1 MDNEIE
7 SEGPFQLA
15 FFKENDFHRKQCIS
29 CKNFFWTQSS
39 DRVTCGDPPCDSYG
53 FIGNPAGKGPL
64 SPDQVRTEFINY
76 FSKDHRYIKPYPVVP
91 RWRDDVLLVNASI
104 YDFQPHVTSG
114 LVPPP
119 GNPLVMSQPSI
130 RMNDLDLVGVSGRHL
145 TCFEMLCHDSFNNSR
160 ESHYWKEGT
169 VSRCDGFLSE
179 VVGIKRGEISYKE
192 KPWSGGGNAGD
203 ALEVFVRGLEVGTL
217 VFMDLR
223 EDPEG
228 SIEIEGSTY
237 SKMEMNIVDTGYG
250 LERISWVTQGS
261 PTVYDSTYGSVIS
274 HILTRSGVEMENIS
288 EMGAI
293 TQIYSSDPDRL
304 PSEIEKEV
312 RKVVRDDL
320 SFSWDHVEK
329 IRQAYVL
336 GDHARSI
343 LLLSRDY
350 VIPSNVKVGYLFR
363 LLLRRSFRAIDHLHF
378 KGSLMEIIK
387 LQASNMKGI
396 VDDFP
401 EQFLQEII
409 DEERDKYEKS
419 LEKGIEIVKRIL
431 KKKGAM
437 DFSDLEMLYDSHGL
451 VPDFVSQIMKE
462 QGKELIIPPDFHARI
477 VERHTGKE
485 KIIKAK
491 EEVSIFR
498 GLETRPLYYDDP
510 NMLEFTCIIL
520 DSSDDLIVTNQTA
533 FYPTGGGQPFD
544 TGYFQV
550 GSKKYSVIDV
560 YKDGNAVVHKIVGH
574 IEKGTRVKGY
584 VDGTRR
590 KQLMVHHTSTHLLLG
605 TLRKLLGEQ
614 VWQAGAQKGVES
626 SRIDITYNGK
636 ITDETIR
643 LIEHE
648 CLARITENRKVTSRF
663 MDWNKAIETYGFR
676 LFEGGVPL
684 SGKLRVVEIEGV
696 DVEGCGGTHLSGTG
710 EIGFLKILKVES
722 IQEGIYRFT
731 FAAGNAALNYVES
744 IESDLTRIKTLVR
757 STEDTVQKVEKSIEE
772 LIRLREEITVAN
784 KEILTHLFDS
794 ARKLVL
800 CGTNA
805 WIVDLEKD
813 ELLKLAVPI
822 ALSKPDYF
830 ILSTKEKKT
839 VVGRNKEELQKIVKC
854 ISKVE
859 WDGKGQVIP
868 IGLNQL
874 KSENLIN

>member
-1 MDNEIE
+1 MDTEEE
-7 SEGPFQLA
+7 SNGPFQLE
-15 FFKENDFHRKQCIS
+15 FFKENGFQRKQCIS
-29 CKNFFWTQSS
+29 CKNFFWTQNPG
-39 DRVTCGDPPCDSYG
+39 RMTCGDPPCDSYG

-76 FSKDHRYIKPYPVVP
+76 FSNDHKYIKPYPVVP

-169 VSRCDGFLSE
+169 VSRCDGFFSE

-228 SIEIEGSTY
+228 NIEIEGSKY
-237 SKMEMNIVDTGYG
+237 SRMEMNIVDTGYG

-274 HILTRSGVEMENIS
+274 HILRESGVELENIS

-320 SFSWDHVEK
+320 AINWDHVEK

-343 LLLSRDY
+343 ILLSRDY

-363 LLLRRSFRAIDHLHF
+363 LLLRRSFRAMDHLHF
-378 KGSLMEIIK
+378 KGTLMEIIK

-401 EQFLQEII
+401 EKFLQEII

-419 LEKGIEIVKRIL
+419 LEKGTEVVRRIL
-431 KKKGAM
+431 KKKGTM
-437 DFSDLEMLYDSHGL
+437 EFSDLEMLYDSYGL

-462 QGKELIIPPDFHARI
+462 QGKELVVPADFHARI
-477 VERHTGKE
+477 VEMHSR
-485 KIIKAK
+485 K
-491 EEVSIFR
+491 EERIGEKDGVSIFK

-510 NMLEFTCIIL
+510 NMLEFTSIVL
-520 DSSDDLIVTNQTA
+520 ESSDDLLVTNQTA

-550 GSKKYSVIDV
+550 GSKKYSVVDV
-560 YKDGNAVVHKIVGH
+560 YREGNAVVHRIVGH

-584 VDGTRR
+584 VDVARR
-590 KQLMVHHTSTHLLLG
+590 RQLMVHHTSTHLLLG
-605 TLRKLLGEQ
+605 TLRKLLGDQ

-636 ITDETIR
+636 ITEETIR
-643 LIEHE
+643 RIEHE
-648 CLARITENRKVTSRF
+648 CLSRITENRKVTSRF
-663 MDWNKAIETYGFR
+663 MDWNRAIDTYGFR

-684 SGKLRVVEIEGV
+684 SRKLRVVEIEGV
-696 DVEGCGGTHLSGTG
+696 DVEGCGGTHLSSTA

-744 IESDLTRIKTLVR
+744 VESDMNQIKNIVR

-772 LIRLREEITVAN
+772 LIHLRDEVTIVN
-784 KEILTHLFDS
+784 KEILAHLFDVGK
-794 ARKLVL
+794 KLIL
-800 CGTNA
+800 CDTTV
-805 WIVDLEKD
+805 WIVNLERE
-813 ELLKLAVPI
+813 ELLKLAVPM
-822 ALSKPDYF
+822 ALGKSGTF
-830 ILSTKEKKT
+830 ILSTKGKKT
-839 VVGRNKEELQKIVKC
+839 IVGRNREELQKLVNC
-854 ISKVE
+854 ISRIE

-868 IGLNQL
+868 INQDQL